1 MRILDKNNNELT
13 NVNEALGKLVDDK
26 LLIATHDAIEAVEE
40 QWHYEIIAEYPNG
53 GKDVEKVIDVAGV
66 EARAA
71 WEEYEDIL
79 RYIEYSEEELAIKK
93 EQENKPTQLDII
105 EAQVAY
111 TAMMTDTL
119 LEG

>member
-1 MRILDKNNNELT
+1 MRILDKNNNELFKPDYS
-13 NVNEALGKLVDDK
+13 LGYTAEEKLF
-26 LLIATHDAIEAVEE
+26 IQHHDAIEPIQEVG
-40 QWHYEIIAEYPNG
+40 HYETIAEYPNG
-53 GKDVEKVIDVAGV
+53 GKDVQWVIDVEGI
-66 EARAA
+66 EAKDA
-71 WEEYEDIL
+71 WDEYEDIL
-79 RYIEYSEEELAIKK
+79 RYIEYSEEELAIRK

>member
-1 MRILDKNNNELT
+1 MRIFDLNNNELT

-53 GKDVEKVIDVAGV
+53 GKDIEKVIDVAGV

-71 WEEYEDIL
+71 WEEYEDIK
-79 RYIEYSEEELAIKK
+79 RYIPYTEEELAEIDKHK
-93 EQENKPTQLDII
+93 NVPTLEEKVFALE
-105 EAQVAY
+105 EAL
-111 TAMMTDTL
+111 TLL
-119 LEG
+119 LEGATE